1 MARKTEIQAVRP
13 RGPIRITIPAAVAYD
28 LKALQKGIATL
39 VERLGCRPCFS
50 GSDCTFQLERD
61 FVINEKLEIGPAV
74 SLPQDPVP
82 NIPIRVTL
90 PGKVGYDLDKIQ
102 ILVANIADRLGCLAC
117 CSGFDITF
125 LHERE
130 LLINETL
137 NVDRLVELVNLRQ
150 LS

>member
-1 MARKTEIQAVRP
+1 MAINTEIQAVRP

-28 LKALQKGIATL
+28 LKAFQKGIATL

-50 GSDCTFQLERD
+50 GADCTFQLERD

-74 SLPQDPVP
+74 ALPQDPVP
-82 NIPIRVTL
+82 ERLRVTL
-90 PGKVGYDLDKIQ
+90 PGKVGYNLDKVHS
-102 ILVANIADRLGCLAC
+102 LVANIAGRLGCLAC

-150 LS
+150 LR